1 MTRHKP
7 AAPAQNPANTFKTA
21 GTKTEEHYIFLSRL
35 LFNSTNLFRS
45 NIGDLLQNLYPIQQ
59 QEGFQKTDYDLFY
72 MHNSII
78 HRLVKIT
85 KYITKL
91 REYKHVEYIQLEV
104 GFLLQ
109 YILFNKL
116 SRYYSRDVYPAD
128 IVIKTLYSKDW
139 KTVSLKI
146 QTVQYKKLRKQLNF
160 GRRWSIAVKKLLYR
174 VILLGGQH
182 LNSIIYIQYSL
193 SC

>member
-1 MTRHKP
+1 
-7 AAPAQNPANTFKTA
+7 
-21 GTKTEEHYIFLSRL
+21 
-35 LFNSTNLFRS
+35 
-45 NIGDLLQNLYPIQQ
+45 
-59 QEGFQKTDYDLFY
+59 

-146 QTVQYKKLRKQLNF
+146 QTVQYKKLRK
-160 GRRWSIAVKKLLYR
+160 
-174 VILLGGQH
+174 
-182 LNSIIYIQYSL
+182 
-193 SC
+193 